1 MSVPEKLAADAVFP
15 SLPISLLGGGTLDP
29 AAMPGW
35 RVLIVYRG
43 RHCPLCKAYFKT
55 LNGLL
60 DEFKAADVAVVAVS
74 ADPKEKAE
82 DDVASE
88 GWRFP
93 VGYGLTLDQMRMLG
107 LYISTPRG
115 PAETDRPFA
124 EPGLFVIN
132 PDNRLQIVSISNA
145 PSARPDLAAILRGIK
160 LARERGY
167 GPRGT
172 LD

>member
-1 MSVPEKLAADAVFP
+1 MATTNKLVAGTAFP
-15 SLPISLLGGGTLDP
+15 SLPITLIGGGTLDP

-43 RHCPLCKAYFKT
+43 KHCPLCKAYFKT

-60 DEFKAADVAVVAVS
+60 DEFKVADVAVVAVS
-74 ADPKEKAE
+74 ADPKDKAE
-82 DDVASE
+82 ADVAGE

-93 VGYGLTLDQMRMLG
+93 VGYGLTLGQMRQIG
-107 LYISTPRG
+107 LYISAPRTP
-115 PAETDRPFA
+115 PETDCPFA
-124 EPGLFVIN
+124 EPGLFAIN
-132 PDNRLQIVSISNA
+132 PDGKLHIVAISNS
-145 PSARPDLAAILRGIK
+145 PSARPDLAAVLRGIK
-160 LARERGY
+160 LSREKGY